1 MRHINCGHM
10 KVNFTFSRP
19 ELDYFMEDLECAPCT
34 YNEDANTNA
43 ACYTIKSEMQ
53 EKVFE

>member
-1 MRHINCGHM
+1 M

-43 ACYTIKSEMQ
+43 ACYTINSEMQ